1 VKTNF
6 QTLCLLCIRGVKQF
20 AFSSFVASLAIAM
33 AGGLFLGTWKIK
45 EGTQDAFNLS
55 SGGFDAVLGARGS
68 KLQLI
73 LNAIYHLEASPGN
86 LKWEQYEIIKN
97 TPGVKAA
104 YPLAVGDNFMGYR
117 LVGTLNSLFKD
128 HEWKEGVKYQVQ
140 GGGRFFSD
148 NAKEAL
154 VGNFVAN
161 KLNLKV
167 GDTFQ
172 PYHGLTFR
180 EDSKHDETYVIVG
193 ILDATGTPAD
203 KVIWVPIKGI
213 QLMEGHAKEFASSVS
228 AVLVK
233 LRGAAGFAL
242 EMKYNKQGNQAT
254 LAWPIAATL
263 AQFFDRLIWFEKVLE
278 WIAYFVGLVAGLI
291 ILAVL
296 RNSMNERKREFAIL
310 RCLGASRSF
319 IIRVVLGQ
327 SLIITLFGVIGSL
340 LIYFIMSGVAS
351 YFIREQTGVLLDPLS
366 IDFTFFYVFLVILFL
381 GLISAL
387 PPALQAYRVDIS
399 KSLRPLA

>member
-1 VKTNF
+1 
-6 QTLCLLCIRGVKQF
+6 
-20 AFSSFVASLAIAM
+20 M

-117 LVGTLNSLFKD
+117 LVGTLTSLFED

-180 EDSKHDETYVIVG
+180 EDSKHDEIYVIVG

-213 QLMEGHAKEFASSVS
+213 QLMEGHAKE
-228 AVLVK
+228 
-233 LRGAAGFAL
+233 
-242 EMKYNKQGNQAT
+242 Y
-254 LAWPIAATL
+254 
-263 AQFFDRLIWFEKVLE
+263 
-278 WIAYFVGLVAGLI
+278 
-291 ILAVL
+291 
-296 RNSMNERKREFAIL
+296 AI
-310 RCLGASRSF
+310 
-319 IIRVVLGQ
+319 
-327 SLIITLFGVIGSL
+327 
-340 LIYFIMSGVAS
+340 
-351 YFIREQTGVLLDPLS
+351 
-366 IDFTFFYVFLVILFL
+366 
-381 GLISAL
+381 
-387 PPALQAYRVDIS
+387 
-399 KSLRPLA
+399 

>member
-1 VKTNF
+1 MNSF
-6 QTLCLLCIRGVKQF
+6 RSLFFLCTRGVRQF
-20 AFSSFVASLAIAM
+20 AFSSLVASLAIAM
-33 AGGLFLGTWKIK
+33 SGGLFLGTWKIK
-45 EGTQDAFNLS
+45 EGAQNAFTLS

-73 LNAIYHLEASPGN
+73 LNAIFHLEASPGN

-97 TPGVKAA
+97 TPGVKEA

-117 LVGTLNSLFKD
+117 LVGTESSLFKE
-128 HEWKEGVKYQVQ
+128 HEWKKGIKYRVQ
-140 GGGRFFSD
+140 KSGRIFSD

-161 KLNLKV
+161 KLGLKV
-167 GDTFQ
+167 GDRFQ

-180 EDSKHDETYVIVG
+180 EESKHDEIYVVVG
-193 ILDATGTPAD
+193 ILDPTGTPAD
-203 KVIWVPIKGI
+203 KVIWIPIKGI
-213 QLMEGHAKEFASSVS
+213 QLMEGHASEYASSVS

-254 LAWPIAATL
+254 FAWPIAATL
-263 AQFFDRLIWFEKVLE
+263 AEFFDRLVWFEKVLE
-278 WIAYFVGLVAGLI
+278 WIAYLVGSVASLI

-310 RCLGASRSF
+310 RCLGASRRF
-319 IIRVVLGQ
+319 VTNVMLGQ
-327 SLIITLFGVIGSL
+327 SLIISLIGALGSF
-340 LIYFIMSGVAS
+340 LIYLIMSGIAS
-351 YFIREQTGVLLDPLS
+351 YFIREQTGVLLSPFEFDL
-366 IDFTFFYVFLVILFL
+366 TFFYVFFAILIL
-381 GLISAL
+381 GIVSGI
-387 PPALQAYRVDIS
+387 PPAFSAYRVDIS
-399 KSLRPLA
+399 KNLRSSA